1 MCLNYIDSNL
11 ISFDV
16 IVMSF
21 GHILW
26 PVRHQQDGYN
36 LNSTS
41 TMRQQPQM
49 VGCLWELGRYVFRR
63 SRSRAGD
70 IGPMDRLPVKQNCR
84 VP

>member
-1 MCLNYIDSNL
+1 MCLNYIDSSL

-36 LNSTS
+36 LNSTY

-49 VGCLWELGRYVFRR
+49 VVFGSLGAMCLE
-63 SRSRAGD
+63 
-70 IGPMDRLPVKQNCR
+70 GPAHMLVI
-84 VP
+84 